1 MTGESGSTVYNTI
14 TSSVSEG
21 IATVTMDRPDSHNA
35 MTLEM
40 VVEVYQ
46 ALREI
51 ESREDVRIVVLT
63 GAGRIFCPGGDID
76 AIAEGAASDPAE
88 MGQGLEVYKVPA
100 LLHDMPQVTVA
111 AINGS
116 CAGAAL
122 GWACGCDLRYTVET
136 AKFTTAF
143 LPLGIAGDMALPWSL
158 PRIVGAGRARELSF
172 FADVFTAPDAH
183 RIGLVS
189 DVFTRDEFAERM
201 DGIVRRLAAAKPEA
215 LRRLKEHY
223 VQAETMSFGDFAVHE
238 ADWHVK
244 NFSTEGFEKFLANRE
259 ARRQA

>member
-1 MTGESGSTVYNTI
+1 MNASGYNTI

-21 IATVTMDRPDSHNA
+21 IATVTMDRPDNHNSI
-35 MTLEM
+35 TLEM
-40 VVEVYQ
+40 VVETYQ

-51 ESREDVRIVVLT
+51 QSRDDVRIVVLT
-63 GAGRIFCPGGDID
+63 GAGRIFSPGGDID
-76 AIAEGAASDPAE
+76 AIAEGSPSDPAE
-88 MGQGLEVYKVPA
+88 MGQGLEVYRVPA

-122 GWACGCDLRYTVET
+122 GWACGCDLRYTVEG

-158 PRIVGAGRARELSF
+158 PRIVGPGRARELSF
-172 FADVFTAPDAH
+172 FADVFTSADAL
-183 RIGLVS
+183 RMGLVN
-189 DVFTRDEFAERM
+189 DVFGRDEFADRL

-215 LRRLKEHY
+215 LRRLKAHY
-223 VQAETMSFGDFAVHE
+223 VQAETMSYRDFVVHE

-244 NFSTEGFEKFLANRE
+244 NFSTEGFERFLANRQ
-259 ARRQA
+259 ASRRK